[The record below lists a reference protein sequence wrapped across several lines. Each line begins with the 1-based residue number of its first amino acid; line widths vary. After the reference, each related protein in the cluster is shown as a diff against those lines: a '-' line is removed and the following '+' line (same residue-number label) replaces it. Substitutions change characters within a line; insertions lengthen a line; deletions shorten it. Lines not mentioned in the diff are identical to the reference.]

1 MDTTRRCLVIFS
13 KPSLPGLVK
22 TRLLGE
28 LTAEGAARL
37 HSAILGD
44 LLERMED
51 GDFDTRLAWAVGP
64 RETLPASTVGGMR
77 QTGEDLGERLFT
89 GLREILAE
97 FDLVAAVGSDHPDL
111 PAAIVE
117 EGFEKLAA
125 GCDVVLGPAA
135 DGGYYLIGVTR
146 KSIHRELFSEI
157 DWSTDRVL
165 LQTLDRCQ
173 SLGLRVEELISL
185 QDVDTP
191 DDLRRLAR
199 QLAVGGG
206 PPNPNTRSLLAE
218 WGMIPIQGRNE
229 R

>member
-1 MDTTRRCLVIFS
+1 
-13 KPSLPGLVK
+13 
-22 TRLLGE
+22 LGE

-37 HSAILGD
+37 HGAILGD

-51 GDFDTRLAWAVGP
+51 GDFQTRMAWAVGP
-64 RETLPASTVGGMR
+64 REPLPASTVEGIR

-89 GLREILAE
+89 GLREMSAE

-117 EGFEKLAA
+117 EGFERLAA

-146 KSIHRELFSEI
+146 KSIHQELFSEI
-157 DWSTDRVL
+157 AWSTDRVL
-165 LQTLDRCQ
+165 QQTLDRCQ

-199 QLAVGGG
+199 RLALGGG

-218 WGMIPIQGRNE
+218 WGMIPIQGRTE